1 MPEFVDGYRIYIE
14 ASASKGIIS
23 QPYEERHSKVQMNKS
38 VFTELEFYL
47 LLFFAIILPVSIYG
61 YMMWKRAI
69 SSKSVLFF
77 GVILIIFAGVSI
89 FLLQRLNEI
98 AKISPSMLGHQIF
111 ASEVSIALYLL
122 PALFAGIGV
131 NLVSDSLIKHLT
143 KAEKQYD
150 REHRN

>member
-1 MPEFVDGYRIYIE
+1 
-14 ASASKGIIS
+14 
-23 QPYEERHSKVQMNKS
+23 MNKS